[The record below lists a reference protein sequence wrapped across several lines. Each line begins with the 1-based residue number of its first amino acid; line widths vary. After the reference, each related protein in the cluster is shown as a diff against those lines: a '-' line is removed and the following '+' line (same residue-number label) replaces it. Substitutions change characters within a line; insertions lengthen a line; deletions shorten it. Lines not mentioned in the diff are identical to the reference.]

1 MRHLDDAAYL
11 CGAVLIVAGIG
22 LFSIPAGMI
31 IAGLALVV
39 LARVMGA

>member
-11 CGAVLIVAGIG
+11 CGAVLIVVGVG
-22 LFSIPAGMI
+22 LFSVPAGLI
-31 IAGLALVV
+31 VAGLVLVA